1 MKKKVIA
8 TLVAAVACVAMVFTA
23 FAADSTQGTLVG
35 SDNVTL
41 GAVDTAD
48 VPEDVKAIVD
58 KAAADQDLSAVFAGQ
73 TEISG
78 VNLAGM
84 KFLSQMLSFTNAAPG
99 EKVTVTANNLTS
111 GMKPYFLVYADGKWQ
126 LIEAEVNGTQLS
138 AVLPEGGIV
147 AVVYKDAATGD
158 LKDDKGNTVTT
169 PGNNGTTT
177 SPKTGEAV
185 TLPLAVLAAALVSV
199 GLVAAKKSK
208 ASEC

>member
-8 TLVAAVACVAMVFTA
+8 TLVAAVACVTMAFSA
-23 FAADSTQGTLVG
+23 FAADSTQGTLTG

-41 GAVDTAD
+41 GKVDTAN
-48 VPEDVKAIVD
+48 VTEEVKAVVD
-58 KAAADQDLSAVFAGQ
+58 KAEAGQDVSAAFAGQ
-73 TEISG
+73 TQISG
-78 VNLAGM
+78 IDLAGM
-84 KFLSQMLSFTNAAPG
+84 KFLSEMLSYTNAAPG
-99 EKVTVTANNLTS
+99 EKVTLTANNLTS
-111 GMKPYFLVYADGKWQ
+111 GMVPYFLVYANGKWE
-126 LIEAEVNGTQLS
+126 LIKADVNGNQLS

-147 AVVYKDAATGD
+147 SVVYKTADGKVVGPDGT
-158 LKDDKGNTVTT
+158 TPVT
-169 PGNNGTTT
+169 PGNNGNTT